1 MEFFRN
7 LIDITSF
14 EGELVDAESLWQK
27 KGELMVLVDDDR
39 YASTPY
45 DETKFYKVEL
55 HTIH

>member
-27 KGELMVLVDDDR
+27 KRRINGIGR
-39 YASTPY
+39 
-45 DETKFYKVEL
+45 
-55 HTIH
+55 

>member
-45 DETKFYKVEL
+45 DENKFYK
-55 HTIH
+55 IKD